1 MFYVETLRVVKGFLV
16 CALWLGVALTV
27 NLIISQS
34 GHVHVDKTV
43 RFSLVVVWAFAGI
56 VASIFASILGCS
68 LAKENDGHLA
78 VAWTKPFSRTAHA
91 LAKIAVDLGGIA
103 SVFAL
108 TCAVVF
114 VYLSSIGAMREMV
127 VTPDTWSQ
135 LVRFFI
141 APAAFFGLSQA
152 LTSTLARQ
160 AGAVIGFTWVG
171 LIGLIIL
178 SMVNL
183 PAVFHAIVDFL
194 NYANPLVYVAF
205 DVDKNGM
212 VVTYG
217 TAGAVALALIAVIG
231 NATAIYRWQRS
242 EA

>member
-1 MFYVETLRVVKGFLV
+1 MFYVEWLRAKRGVLV
-16 CALWLGVALTV
+16 YVFWLGAALAI
-27 NLIISQS
+27 NLFIWRA
-34 GHVHVDKTV
+34 GRVHVDQPMQFTY
-43 RFSLVVVWAFAGI
+43 VVVWAFAGI

-78 VAWTKPFSRTAHA
+78 VAWTKPFSRPAYA
-91 LAKIAVDLGGIA
+91 LATMAVDLGAIA
-103 SVFAL
+103 SVFTL

-114 VYLSSIGAMREMV
+114 VYLAAIGVIGDLV

-135 LVRFFI
+135 LARFFI
-141 APAAFFGLSQA
+141 APAAFYGLGQA

-171 LIGLIIL
+171 LIALIVL
-178 SMVNL
+178 SMVGL
-183 PAVFHAIVDFL
+183 PTPFHAVVDFL
-194 NYANPLVYVAF
+194 NYANPLVYIAF

-217 TAGAVALALIAVIG
+217 TAGIAALALIAIVG
-231 NATAIYRWQRS
+231 NATAVYRWQRS